1 MAGLNFFQRRHSYD
15 TEYGFSFL
23 ARALPLASLSGN
35 PSKAGYVRPR
45 FLLPLYTGAFFCLKF
60 TDTPYNSS
68 HLASV
73 SWASTTPLCF
83 KAENNCTV
91 TSLFSL

>member
-35 PSKAGYVRPR
+35 PSKPGFPKPGM
-45 FLLPLYTGAFFCLKF
+45 LGPG
-60 TDTPYNSS
+60 SS
-68 HLASV
+68 
-73 SWASTTPLCF
+73 
-83 KAENNCTV
+83 
-91 TSLFSL
+91 SLFIPGPFFV